1 MAIIFYCH
9 KCNTKVEC
17 ETKAQMKCDC
27 GHYVKKQDRAKD
39 HVNMRTT
46 WSGTTKVEFNQ
57 TTMEKSINDMRNNN

>member
-17 ETKAQMKCDC
+17 ETKAEMKCDC
-27 GHYVKKQDRAKD
+27 GHYVKKHDKTSD
-39 HVNMRTT
+39 YINMRKT

-57 TTMEKSINDMRNNN
+57 TTMDKDIVERNNR

>member
-9 KCNTKVEC
+9 KCGQRGEFEHKKDMQC
-17 ETKAQMKCDC
+17 EC
-27 GHYVKKQDRAKD
+27 GHYVKKRNNAKD

-57 TTMEKSINDMRNNN
+57 TTMDQDIAERNKR